1 MKKIVLFLFFLSNSL
16 FAQISPEQLTDIGN
30 LLDDAIF
37 FSNKF
42 ITPATDASVYEQSSS
57 WVYTAKKKKLWD
69 VSLSV
74 HGNLFFVPNNDRKF
88 IINNTDFKF
97 FKIARTINGQDLI
110 ISSASVPTAM
120 GPISH
125 TRLVGQI
132 GDSKV
137 RIWTPDGINENV
149 VAYPYFQGSLGLW
162 NGTELISKYSTK
174 VNLKGGKYQVYG
186 FGLKHNL
193 SQYFKYLERKK
204 INIAALMAYSKE
216 DLTFKF
222 LDVTTDYGTLGINQI
237 TSLVDTYQFQISA
250 SKEWNRFEFIV
261 GSIVNK
267 SNFNYQITGPKGTID
282 TYFEPSFQE
291 IVNIRLK
298 EINKTKYNYLGEIS
312 CRYKM
317 NKMFLQS
324 TLAFG
329 KFVNSNIA
337 LEYEF

>member
-1 MKKIVLFLFFLSNSL
+1 MKKITVLLLLISNSL
-16 FAQISPEQLTDIGN
+16 FAQITPDQLTDIGN

-37 FSNKF
+37 FSDKY

-57 WVYTAKKKKLWD
+57 WLYTPKKKKLWD
-69 VSLSV
+69 VSLSF

-88 IINNTDFKF
+88 TINSTDLKF
-97 FKIARTINGQDLI
+97 FQIARTINGQDLI

-120 GPISH
+120 GPISY

-137 RIWTPDGINENV
+137 RIWTPDGVNENIV
-149 VAYPYFQGSLGLW
+149 TYPYLQGALGLW
-162 NGTELISKYSTK
+162 KGTELIVKYSTK
-174 VNLKGGKYQVYG
+174 VNLKSGKYQVYG

-193 SQYFKYLERKK
+193 SQYFNYFEKKK
-204 INIAALMAYSKE
+204 INIAALMAYSKV

-222 LDVTTDYGTLGINQI
+222 LDITTDFGTLGINQI
-237 TSLVDTYQFQISA
+237 TSLVDTYQFQLSA
-250 SKEWNRFEFIV
+250 SKEWNRFEFMI

-267 SNFNYQITGPKGTID
+267 SDFNYQITGPKGTID
-282 TYFEPSFQE
+282 NYLNPSFQE

-298 EINKTKYNYLGEIS
+298 EISKTKYNYIGEIS
-312 CRYKM
+312 CRYKI
-317 NKMFLQS
+317 NKMYLQS
-324 TLAFG
+324 TFAFG

-337 LEYEF
+337 VQYEF

>member
-1 MKKIVLFLFFLSNSL
+1 MKKLSVILLFLSNSL
-16 FAQISPEQLTDIGN
+16 FAQISPEQLSDIGN

-57 WVYTAKKKKLWD
+57 WLYTPKKKKLWD

-74 HGNLFFVPNNDRKF
+74 HGNLFFVPNNERKF

-120 GPISH
+120 GPKSY

-162 NGTELISKYSTK
+162 NGTELITKYSTK

-204 INIAALMAYSKE
+204 INIASLMAYSKE

-237 TSLVDTYQFQISA
+237 TSLVDTYQFQMSA
-250 SKEWNRFEFIV
+250 SKEWNRFEFMI
-261 GSIVNK
+261 GSIVNI

-324 TLAFG
+324 TIAFG